1 MEIKVVGPGCKNCK
15 NLLSATETAVAELGK
30 DPGKEMGSDIQIIYV
45 TEMADIIATG
55 IMRTP
60 GLLING
66 KVKVMGR
73 VPAVK
78 EIKQM
83 ISDEM

>member
-1 MEIKVVGPGCKNCK
+1 MEIKVVGPGCKSCK
-15 NLLSATETAVAELGK
+15 NLLQVTEEAVKELG
-30 DPGKEMGSDIQIIYV
+30 SDAQIIYV

-66 KVKVMGR
+66 KIKVMGR

-83 ISDEM
+83 INDEM

>member
-15 NLLSATETAVAELGK
+15 NLLQATETAVKELGA
-30 DPGKEMGSDIQIIYV
+30 DANIIYV
-45 TEMADIIATG
+45 TEMADIVEIG

-60 GLLING
+60 GLVINN
-66 KVKVMGR
+66 KIKVMGR

-78 EIKQM
+78 EIKQL
-83 ISDEM
+83 IEDEI

>member
-15 NLLSATETAVAELGK
+15 NLLHATEDAIKELGS
-30 DPGKEMGSDIQIIYV
+30 EARITYV

-73 VPAVK
+73 VPSVK

-83 ISDEM
+83 IADET

>member
-1 MEIKVVGPGCKNCK
+1 VD
-15 NLLSATETAVAELGK
+15 A
-30 DPGKEMGSDIQIIYV
+30 QIIYV
-45 TEMADIIATG
+45 TEMADIMATG

-83 ISDEM
+83 IEDER

>member
-1 MEIKVVGPGCKNCK
+1 MEEHKMEIKVVGPGCKNCK
-15 NLLSATETAVAELGK
+15 NLLKATEEAVKELG
-30 DPGKEMGSDIQIIYV
+30 SDAQIIYV
-45 TEMADIIATG
+45 TEMADIMATG

-66 KVKVMGR
+66 KIKVMGR

-78 EIKQM
+78 EIRQM
-83 ISDEM
+83 ITDEM

>member
-15 NLLSATETAVAELGK
+15 NLLHATEEAVKELGV
-30 DPGKEMGSDIQIIYV
+30 DAQILYV
-45 TEMADIIATG
+45 TDMAAIVATG

-66 KVKVMGR
+66 KVKVTGR
-73 VPAVK
+73 VPSVK
-78 EIKQM
+78 EIRQM
-83 ISDEM
+83 IEEER

>member
-15 NLLSATETAVAELGK
+15 NLLAATQDAVKELG
-30 DPGKEMGSDIQIIYV
+30 SDAQIVYV
-45 TEMADIIATG
+45 TEMVEIVATG

-66 KVKVMGR
+66 KIKVMGR
-73 VPAVK
+73 VPSIK
-78 EIKQM
+78 EIKQL
-83 ISDEM
+83 ITDET

>member
-15 NLLSATETAVAELGK
+15 NLLHATEEAVKELGA
-30 DPGKEMGSDIQIIYV
+30 DAQIIYV
-45 TEMADIIATG
+45 TEMADIMATG

-83 ISDEM
+83 IEDER

>member
-1 MEIKVVGPGCKNCK
+1 MEIKVVGPGCKSCK
-15 NLLSATETAVAELGK
+15 NLLHAAEDAVKELG
-30 DPGKEMGSDIQIIYV
+30 SDAQIIYV

-66 KVKVMGR
+66 KIKVMGR

-83 ISDEM
+83 IADEM

>member
-15 NLLSATETAVAELGK
+15 NLLHATEEAVKELGV
-30 DPGKEMGSDIQIIYV
+30 DAQIIYV
-45 TEMADIIATG
+45 TEMADIMATG

-66 KVKVMGR
+66 KVKVTGR
-73 VPAVK
+73 VPSVK
-78 EIKQM
+78 EIRQM
-83 ISDEM
+83 IEEEQ

>member
-15 NLLSATETAVAELGK
+15 NLLTATQDAVKELG
-30 DPGKEMGSDIQIIYV
+30 SDAQIVYV
-45 TEMADIIATG
+45 TEMADIVATG

-66 KVKVMGR
+66 RIKVMGR
-73 VPAVK
+73 VPSIK
-78 EIKQM
+78 EIKQL
-83 ISDEM
+83 ITDET